1 MNIRQYGPWLCFL
14 VVFYGAWAAYFL
26 ASDTWHLL
34 GEHWPIA
41 LSMAL
46 GSYFAGSTPMG
57 GGTVGFPVLVF
68 GFDYPTHVGRDFSLA
83 VQSIGM
89 TSASLLIWCRKQAL
103 ARTVLQ
109 GSIIGVTLGLPIGL
123 FAISPWVSEFAV
135 KALFSV
141 LWASFG
147 IYHLR
152 YGRELRQQTGFISH
166 HQSTDLRVGL
176 LLGMIGGLTTVAFT
190 GVGIDMLVYSTLILM
205 YRANIAIAIP
215 TSVVIMAYASVY
227 GSVFQTLTGA
237 WSPGVIEQWLTA
249 APVVA
254 LGAPLGVLVVS
265 RLAPRTNIAIVSV
278 LCLAQFAWFLLIERQ
293 YLSPLSVL
301 LLIVLAATTWG
312 LLIKLKDL
320 SN

>member
-1 MNIRQYGPWLCFL
+1 
-14 VVFYGAWAAYFL
+14 
-26 ASDTWHLL
+26 
-34 GEHWPIA
+34 
-41 LSMAL
+41 
-46 GSYFAGSTPMG
+46 
-57 GGTVGFPVLVF
+57 
-68 GFDYPTHVGRDFSLA
+68 
-83 VQSIGM
+83 
-89 TSASLLIWCRKQAL
+89 
-103 ARTVLQ
+103 
-109 GSIIGVTLGLPIGL
+109 
-123 FAISPWVSEFAV
+123 
-135 KALFSV
+135 
-141 LWASFG
+141 
-147 IYHLR
+147 
-152 YGRELRQQTGFISH
+152 
-166 HQSTDLRVGL
+166 
-176 LLGMIGGLTTVAFT
+176 
-190 GVGIDMLVYSTLILM
+190 M

-227 GSVFQTLTGA
+227 GSVLQTLNGA